1 MVVPALLDTFIQ
13 TAGQHLD
20 RLDAAVIAAQAS
32 APDPDALGRD
42 VRALRTAAVAAG
54 QAAIGAVVLGLEGVV
69 EALRLG
75 RLPWDTA
82 VRGAMLATL
91 GDCRLLVRRART
103 WSPDDEARAL
113 RRRGELA
120 RLAPLHPP
128 AETSTVLP
136 IAALAPDDGAP
147 QLVVALPAGDP
158 LLPIAALAPDAPA
171 EAPHTT
177 GAGAAGP
184 APAPTATPP
193 RAHRAPA
200 AAAAPPTAAA
210 AVQGAALQDLLGL
223 GLAGLTALDDV
234 PLSPPLEVEEEL
246 VDIDALLYRGRAA
259 LDRACALGEALRGGR
274 PDPTTLEELLA
285 LLDLARS
292 D

>member
-1 MVVPALLDTFIQ
+1 MAVPALLDTFIQ

-20 RLDAAVIAAQAS
+20 RLDAAVIAAHAT
-32 APDPDALGRD
+32 APDPQLLGRD
-42 VRALRTAAVAAG
+42 LRALRAATIAAG
-54 QAAIGAVVLGLEGVV
+54 QTAIGGVVLGLEGVA
-69 EALRLG
+69 EALERG
-75 RLPWDTA
+75 RVAWDPT
-82 VRGAMLATL
+82 VRGALLATL

-120 RLAPLHPP
+120 RLAPLHQPVD
-128 AETSTVLP
+128 AAALVP

-158 LLPIAALAPDAPA
+158 LLPIGALAPDTTPAPLPVMPPAPA
-171 EAPHTT
+171 APVTPPP
-177 GAGAAGP
+177 APP
-184 APAPTATPP
+184 APAPPA
-193 RAHRAPA
+193 ASAAPA
-200 AAAAPPTAAA
+200 A
-210 AVQGAALQDLLGL
+210 QGAALQDLLGR

-259 LDRACALGEALRGGR
+259 FDRACALGDAMRGAP
-274 PDPTTLEELLA
+274 PDPDALEELLA
-285 LLDLARS
+285 LLDLARH